1 MGAVMVFLDVCFEC
15 GYQNRVGIASGVFL
29 YILLYIRLVGVFDV
43 LADLE
48 LLVIFRKLMHLSLR

>member
-1 MGAVMVFLDVCFEC
+1 MVFLDVCFEC